1 MLSETEAIILRTIK
15 YSETSVIAHVYTE
28 KFGKGS
34 YLMNGVRKNRSKMAM
49 FQPLSLVKITA
60 YRKKD
65 NSQIHKIGNIAFQLV
80 PTSIPQNI
88 YKSTIALF
96 VSEITNHIFKEEEY
110 NPDFFLFLKTF
121 ISLLEEST
129 DNYSNLHILYM
140 IHATHFLGVFPENN
154 YNSQNKFFS
163 FEKAQFVPTFNI
175 NTLDEENS
183 ILFLQLLNTQELTDV
198 LPLNQQQRQNLLSIL
213 LQYYNVHVCDM
224 QNIKSLDVLKMVF
237 ENWIYSA

>member
-49 FQPLSLVKITA
+49 FQPLSVVKIDV
-60 YRKKD
+60 YRKKE
-65 NSQIHKIGNIAFQLV
+65 NAQIHRIGNIAFQLV

-110 NPDFFLFLKTF
+110 NPDFFHFFKTF
-121 ISLLEEST
+121 ISILEKST
-129 DNYSNLHILYM
+129 ENYSNLHILYM
-140 IHATHFLGVFPENN
+140 IHLTHFLGVFPENN
-154 YNSQNKFFS
+154 YNSQNKYFS
-163 FEKAQFVPTFNI
+163 VEKAQFVPTSDL
-175 NTLDEENS
+175 NTLDEES
-183 ILFLQLLNTQELTDV
+183 SSLFSQLISTQSFSDE
-198 LPLNQQQRQNLLSIL
+198 LPLNHHQRQNLLSIL
-213 LQYYNVHVCDM
+213 LLYYNVHVCDM

-237 ENWIYSA
+237 AH